1 MTDDPAQAPDA
12 RGSDEPEQ
20 GLRLVKAFL
29 KIRDPAV
36 RNALVVFVEQMAATA
51 AS

>member
-12 RGSDEPEQ
+12 GSDEPEQ

-36 RNALVVFVEQMAATA
+36 RNALVVFVEQMAAAA